1 MQRPFL
7 LLFLLIAGFRAFSQ
21 IDQKATRETKALY
34 ANLKRMQKQGVLFGH
49 QDGLAYGLNRDSTRW
64 MGEENRSDVKA
75 VSGEFPAVIGWD
87 LGKME
92 FDSARNL
99 DGVPFELMKKR
110 IVEHYQ
116 RGGIN
121 TVSWHPNNPI
131 DPSKTTWDK
140 VDSTLKRVLNDK
152 KSLKAY
158 KKWLDKAAVF
168 FKSLETSDGTL
179 VPIIYRPYHEHTG
192 SWFWWGAGHCSP
204 EEYKEFWQMT
214 VKYLQKKKKVHNL
227 LIAYSTD
234 RFTSKEHYLER
245 YPGNEWVDMV
255 GFDLYHRN
263 APASNEAFKTDF
275 KRMVTT
281 LQEVATE
288 NEKPCAVT
296 EMGLEK
302 VTEAHWWTEIVLPVV
317 QDTKLSYF
325 LVWRNGRPN
334 HYYAPFE
341 GQKSAADFMKM
352 IQSGKVWLERKTADQ
367 RLYQNK

>member
-1 MQRPFL
+1 MGGYPSLIFTKPENETTMQRPFL

-152 KSLKAY
+152 SCR
-158 KKWLDKAAVF
+158 F
-168 FKSLETSDGTL
+168 
-179 VPIIYRPYHEHTG
+179 
-192 SWFWWGAGHCSP
+192 
-204 EEYKEFWQMT
+204 
-214 VKYLQKKKKVHNL
+214 LQK
-227 LIAYSTD
+227 
-234 RFTSKEHYLER
+234 
-245 YPGNEWVDMV
+245 P
-255 GFDLYHRN
+255 
-263 APASNEAFKTDF
+263 
-275 KRMVTT
+275 
-281 LQEVATE
+281 
-288 NEKPCAVT
+288 
-296 EMGLEK
+296 
-302 VTEAHWWTEIVLPVV
+302 
-317 QDTKLSYF
+317 
-325 LVWRNGRPN
+325 
-334 HYYAPFE
+334 
-341 GQKSAADFMKM
+341 
-352 IQSGKVWLERKTADQ
+352 
-367 RLYQNK
+367 